1 MTSVVDLWRAIDPEA
16 RLVSGDASQL
26 TTPIRGVRRS
36 RTAPPHLPETAD
48 AELLVVEATLVGGT
62 PLLDQLLHALDDAD
76 LRPAAVLLAD
86 LPQHVELESGAGPL
100 PVLASA
106 RSVSDLATRAAA
118 YLEGEAAMLERTAIA
133 LRLAAAE
140 AALADPTVAAAA
152 GVVAARIRRGVAVAA
167 DGELRSLHP
176 RPAGRA
182 LAARFAAA
190 FHRLLADGGARPET
204 VRRTRDGLWLAE
216 QPVRAGA
223 SAWLFDDL
231 PFAQIDLVA
240 VESLAVTL
248 RALLRRPPATTPS
261 VEVPAPGHAAIEPSA
276 QDRPVGPD
284 PLMATMLAVARANG
298 RVVRAAR
305 ELGVHRNTV
314 LYRLRNGRSL
324 YGLDPRRP
332 EDALRLLREQGA
344 EDAGPSAV
352 GSRAR
357 PPVGG
362 E

>member
-16 RLVSGDASQL
+16 RLVSGDASRL
-26 TTPIRGVRRS
+26 TTPIRGIRRS

-62 PLLDQLLHALDDAD
+62 PLLDQLLHALEEAD

-86 LPQHVELESGAGPL
+86 LPHRVELEPGAEPL

-106 RSVSDLATRAAA
+106 RSVSDLVTLGAA
-118 YLEGEAAMLERTAIA
+118 YLEGEAAVLERTAVE

-190 FHRLLADGGARPET
+190 FHRLLADGARRET

-223 SAWLFDDL
+223 SVWLFDDL
-231 PFAQIDLVA
+231 PFAQVDLVA
-240 VESLAVTL
+240 VESLAITL
-248 RALLRRPPATTPS
+248 RALLRRPPATPA
-261 VEVPAPGHAAIEPSA
+261 VEVPAPGRAAIDPPA
-276 QDRPVGPD
+276 QDRPVGAD

-332 EDALRLLREQGA
+332 EDALRLLREHG
-344 EDAGPSAV
+344 DGRTGPS
-352 GSRAR
+352 GGEPPGE
-357 PPVGG
+357 PPVSG